1 MLKNTYLALFFLLSS
16 SFSGT
21 KLFAQAKTEV
31 DLFVFASRIYT
42 VDKTFSINEAMA
54 IKDGKIVALGTKAN
68 LLKSYIAKQTIDA
81 KGQFVY
87 PGFIDA
93 HSHFY
98 GYGLS
103 LNAVNLV
110 GTKNWN
116 DCLERVKAFA
126 KQNPNNQWITGRGWD
141 QNDWQNRQCPT
152 KVELDKL
159 FPNTPVFLTRIDGH
173 AAICNSAALNAAGIK
188 AGQTLVGGTVETQNG
203 ALTGILIDNATDLVS
218 EKIPAPSDL
227 DNEKAFNLA
236 QQKCFAV
243 GLTSVSDCGLDYP
256 IVETIER
263 LHRNQRLKMKMYVML
278 SDVPKNYE
286 FFNRR
291 GIILTDKLTVR
302 AFKFYGD
309 GALGS
314 RGACLQHDYEDKAGW
329 HGFMLKHPTYFD
341 SLAIVM
347 KNKGLQMCT
356 HAIGDSANLAILRTY
371 ARVLG
376 GANDLRWRIEHA
388 QVIDEQDF
396 NYFGKYNIVPSVQPT
411 HATSDMYWA
420 GKRLGEKRLKNAY
433 AYKRLLQQNGW
444 IPLGTDFPVEDI
456 DPLKTFTA
464 AVFRQDAASF
474 PKGGFQIE
482 NALNREQTLR
492 GMTIWAAKA
501 QFEENVKGSLEVGKA
516 ADFVILNADLMIAT
530 FGRLKKAK
538 VVKTVINGEVVF

>member
-1 MLKNTYLALFFLLSS
+1 MLKHIYLAF
-16 SFSGT
+16 SFSYL
-21 KLFAQAKTEV
+21 LFASNLIAQAKIEV
-31 DLFVFASRIYT
+31 DMIVLASRIYT
-42 VDKTFSINEAMA
+42 VDNIFSIKEAMA
-54 IKDGKIVALGTKAN
+54 IKDGKIVALGTKN
-68 LLKSYIAKQTIDA
+68 TLLNNYVAKQTIDA
-81 KGQFVY
+81 KNQFVY

-110 GTKNWN
+110 GTKSWS
-116 DCLERVKAFA
+116 DCLERVKVFA
-126 KQNPNNQWITGRGWD
+126 QQNPSNQWITGRGWD
-141 QNDWQNRQCPT
+141 QNDWQNRQYPT
-152 KVELDKL
+152 KTELDKL
-159 FPNTPVFLTRIDGH
+159 FPKTPVFLTRIDGH

-188 AGQTLVGGTVETQNG
+188 AGQTLVGGTIETQNG
-203 ALTGILIDNATDLVS
+203 TLTGILIDNATDLVS
-218 EKIPAPSDL
+218 EKIPAPSDS

-236 QQKCFAV
+236 QQRCFAV

-263 LHRNQRLKMKMYVML
+263 LHQTQRLKMKMYVML
-278 SDVPKNYE
+278 SDAPKNYD

-291 GIILTDKLTVR
+291 GIITTDKLTVR

-371 ARVLG
+371 SKVLG
-376 GANDLRWRIEHA
+376 GENDLRWRIEHA

-396 NYFGKYNIVPSVQPT
+396 NYFGKYNIIPSVQPT

-433 AYKRLLQQNGW
+433 AYKRLLEQNAW

-482 NALNREQTLR
+482 NALSREQALR

-501 QFEENVKGSLEVGKA
+501 QFEENAKGSLEIGKS
-516 ADFVILNADLMIAT
+516 ADFVILNADLMTAT

-538 VVKTVINGEVVF
+538 VVKTVINGEVVY

>member
-1 MLKNTYLALFFLLSS
+1 MLKNTYLALFFLLSY

-110 GTKNWN
+110 GTKSWD

-141 QNDWQNRQCPT
+141 QNDWQNRQYPT

-516 ADFVILNADLMIAT
+516 ADFVILNADLMTAT